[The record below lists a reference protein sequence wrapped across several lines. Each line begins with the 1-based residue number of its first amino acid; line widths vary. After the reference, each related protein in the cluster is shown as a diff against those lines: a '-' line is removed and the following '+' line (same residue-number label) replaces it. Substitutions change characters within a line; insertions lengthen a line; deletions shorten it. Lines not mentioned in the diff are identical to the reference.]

1 MRAEKLGGLLACAVH
16 LKVASAGSRPR
27 QQRSRSWTQML
38 ERLHR
43 RRLTSK
49 EYENYENTNVL
60 ETERGERVD
69 PFLQEF
75 AALDCGPLF
84 WRCVSCACS
93 YLLHFGI
100 MHCAVSQSSV
110 SMTFTLLFRLHLDN
124 MSFIELLF
132 VTTGPLS
139 SAEHTFAP

>member
-1 MRAEKLGGLLACAVH
+1 MRMRAEKLDGLLACAVH

-69 PFLQEF
+69 PFFKSLRLWI
-75 AALDCGPLF
+75 AG
-84 WRCVSCACS
+84 RS
-93 YLLHFGI
+93 FGG
-100 MHCAVSQSSV
+100 V
-110 SMTFTLLFRLHLDN
+110 
-124 MSFIELLF
+124 
-132 VTTGPLS
+132 
-139 SAEHTFAP
+139 